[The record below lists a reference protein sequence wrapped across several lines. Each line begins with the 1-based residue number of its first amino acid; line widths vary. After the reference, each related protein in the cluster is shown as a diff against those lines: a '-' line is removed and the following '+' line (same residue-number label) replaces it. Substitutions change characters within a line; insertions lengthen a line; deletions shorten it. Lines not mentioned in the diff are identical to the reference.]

1 MSTTLINVLM
11 AICLATSLL
20 PVEAVLVPHS
30 AKLHRRLTFVA
41 QAPPANWASASLEDY
56 QQYHFRYLALGCN
69 LRKGQTFFDTCCHP
83 RLKTENLK
91 DIPLECNL
99 DAESM
104 VKALYILKSSD
115 VTGNLTAGQE
125 GKPVF
130 IPNGTIR
137 ALESAGGCNTSDV
150 PTAAQLAQLA
160 EISRQVSLLANSSHF
175 ANVSHSLN
183 YTMNSTDFGNLTY
196 FLNSNISGMA
206 NITQFL
212 PANLTRFFNA
222 SIANITACKAVKVAN
237 QTVVTAPK
245 ELDANAAAKVEA
257 QLPVAPV
264 QFVDH
269 SVDIKA
275 ADAAAAKAKS
285 DADAAA
291 AKAKSDAESKAAADA
306 KAASD
311 AQAAADAK
319 GAATKAAKDAADAQ
333 AATDRAVSDKAATD
347 KAATDKAA
355 TDKAAA
361 DKAAADR
368 AAADQ
373 AAADK
378 AAADKAAADKA
389 AADQAAADQAAADK
403 AAADKA
409 ASEKA
414 QSKPAKSVLSDVGS
428 AAGNV
433 LSGLSQVFGADGGA
447 KATFFYQEGGI
458 GACGTAN
465 SDSTPLVALPPGL
478 YANGAHCGKDVMI
491 MNTANGKSVT
501 AKVQDMCP
509 GCPSPTSLDMS
520 TGAYNAIGAQETG
533 VLPIQWGFI

>member
-1 MSTTLINVLM
+1 MSTYRLNILM
-11 AICLATSLL
+11 AVCLAALML

-41 QAPPANWASASLEDY
+41 QAPPSNWASASLEDY

-115 VTGNLTAGQE
+115 ATGNITAGQEGE

-137 ALESAGGCNTSDV
+137 AIVASEGCNSSEV
-150 PTAAQLAQLA
+150 PTEAQLAQLS
-160 EISRQVSLLANSSHF
+160 EISRQVVLLSNSSHF
-175 ANVSHSLN
+175 ANDTHSFN
-183 YTMNSTDFGNLTY
+183 YTMNSTDFGNLTN
-196 FLNSNISGMA
+196 FLNSNITGMA

-212 PANLTRFFNA
+212 PANLTRFFNNNMTNVT
-222 SIANITACKAVKVAN
+222 SCKPVKLATN
-237 QTVVTAPK
+237 QTDNSKFVAVPK
-245 ELDANAAAKVEA
+245 ELAIKAVTESV
-257 QLPVAPV
+257 LPVAPTQLQAAV
-264 QFVDH
+264 VDH
-269 SVDIKA
+269 SVGTKA
-275 ADAAAAKAKS
+275 AADDAAAAKAKK
-285 DADAAA
+285 DADAAS

-306 KAASD
+306 KFAAD

-319 GAATKAAKDAADAQ
+319 GAADAKAAAEAQAAADARG
-333 AATDRAVSDKAATD
+333 RAYE
-347 KAATDKAA
+347 
-355 TDKAAA
+355 KAAA
-361 DKAAADR
+361 DKAAAEAQ
-368 AAADQ
+368 AAADAKGRAYEKAAAEKAAAEQ
-373 AAADK
+373 AANDK

-389 AADQAAADQAAADK
+389 AA
-403 AAADKA
+403 
-409 ASEKA
+409 EKP
-414 QSKPAKSVLSDVGS
+414 QPKPEKSTVSDVGS
-428 AAGNV
+428 AVGNV
-433 LSGLSQVFGADGGA
+433 LSGVSQVFGADGGA
-447 KATFFYQEGGI
+447 KATYFFQEGGI

-491 MNTANGKSVT
+491 VNTANGKSVT

-520 TGAYNAIGAQETG
+520 TGAYDAIGAQETG

>member
-1 MSTTLINVLM
+1 MSTYRLNIFM
-11 AICLATSLL
+11 AVCLAALML

-41 QAPPANWASASLEDY
+41 QAPPSNWASASLEDY

-115 VTGNLTAGQE
+115 ATGNITAGQEGE

-137 ALESAGGCNTSDV
+137 AIVASEGCNSSEV
-150 PTAAQLAQLA
+150 PTDAQLAQLS
-160 EISRQVSLLANSSHF
+160 EISRQVALLSNSSHF
-175 ANVSHSLN
+175 ANDTHLFN
-183 YTMNSTDFGNLTY
+183 YTMNSTDFGNLTN
-196 FLNSNISGMA
+196 FLNSNSTATA

-212 PANLTRFFNA
+212 PANLTRFFN
-222 SIANITACKAVKVAN
+222 SNMTNVTVCKPVKVAAN
-237 QTVVTAPK
+237 QTDNSKFVAAPK
-245 ELDANAAAKVEA
+245 ELAIKTEA
-257 QLPVAPV
+257 PLPAAPV
-264 QFVDH
+264 KLQADVVDH
-269 SVDIKA
+269 SVDTKA
-275 ADAAAAKAKS
+275 ADDAAAAKAQK
-285 DADAAA
+285 DADAAS

-306 KAASD
+306 
-311 AQAAADAK
+311 QAAADAK
-319 GAATKAAKDAADAQ
+319 GAADAKAAAEAQAAADAKGRAYAQ
-333 AATDRAVSDKAATD
+333 AAADKAA
-347 KAATDKAA
+347 AEQ
-355 TDKAAA
+355 AAA
-361 DKAAADR
+361 DKAAAD
-368 AAADQ
+368 Q
-373 AAADK
+373 AAKDK

-389 AADQAAADQAAADK
+389 AADK
-403 AAADKA
+403 P
-409 ASEKA
+409 EK
-414 QSKPAKSVLSDVGS
+414 SLVSDVGS

-433 LSGLSQVFGADGGA
+433 LSGVSQVFGADGGA
-447 KATFFYQEGGI
+447 KATYFYQEGGI

-478 YANGAHCGKDVMI
+478 YANGAHCGKDVKI
-491 MNTANGKSVT
+491 VNTANGKSVT

-520 TGAYNAIGAQETG
+520 TGAYDAIGAQETG